1 MTQNKD
7 LLITLAKDQAN
18 LKSKRSFLP
27 IKGRVIFIVENGLS
41 LNKSELLPKTHQ
53 LAKDTSANGFEVVC
67 LVKPCEP
74 SGLSRMDSE
83 VVLDNVRYVYTHS
96 NLSCQNE
103 DESEYLKFTVNSFVE
118 LFEVL
123 RPDKVVVAGGYK
135 VGLATYVVSEL
146 FGIPYINEIVEPWEL
161 LRTKSGE
168 KYATLQLEQ
177 KGSREA
183 FVARKAAKNIVLD
196 EYIFSELVKR
206 GVKKSNLIVKEL
218 LSCGTHPFNKKLE
231 PLIEILNGGFQ
242 ENTQLSAINEN
253 CTANSSQKNVALIFT
268 NLGLT
273 TIDGSSV
280 FIANMLKVYS
290 SVYDSVVL
298 LSAQEI
304 GPNFS
309 DRIKGIPNLHVKR
322 SSGPDC
328 KKDIVKLD
336 SEYGFSNIFVRAWGD
351 RSLWFDKE
359 FSEKVTY
366 YWPLTEKPTTEDNE
380 IFHSVRTLAFQTEEL
395 RDKTFSLMGE
405 KSYILCPPLVEVGS
419 PKKGD
424 EEKIKE
430 RVPVLSYVGTL
441 REECFSEELLQAFLN
456 IKETFKSSIQLNIV
470 IGKIFYL
477 DNKKRDIVQS
487 LLQKLKSY
495 DNVSIREKLTQSECN
510 KTLLESDISFSLWEP
525 NPQNSIQVS
534 TKMLDCLAMGCNVI
548 TFATQLHKKLLGDSY
563 KFFIDS
569 IDELESKLVES
580 IEVVQRKRQ
589 KFSNNYMLS
598 QFSLNWHRLNLINKF
613 NIQHPSKKSYEVALF
628 NEQFDEIYGVFINS
642 AEKRKFEFLNN
653 LYSLNILPFKGVN
666 GRDELE
672 KEYSEYCKRP
682 LETEW
687 EKRAGKKRLTI
698 GAMGHLASFIS
709 VCEDALLKGH
719 KKILILESDVLFH
732 NQAFSLNFLSRPSG
746 FEVLYLGAGKWN
758 TNLKYSETKQ
768 YYYPNQTT
776 GTFAVAIDSS
786 VMPDLISE
794 WKKFI
799 EPSDVAMWKITN
811 KAPNKSFVVNP
822 NLVICDVATSLTGS
836 GRSQQKIAER
846 FDWELSEYL
855 IHSVE
860 YIDKYYDRLEI
871 TLDHFISGAF
881 LKLKT
886 RRGESTVL
894 VEKKVL
900 TLDVHDV
907 IEEIEFGNLFISNIQ
922 PVQ

>member
-1 MTQNKD
+1 MTQKID
-7 LLITLAKDQAN
+7 LLITLAKDQVN
-18 LKSKRSFLP
+18 VRSKRSFLP
-27 IKGRVIFIVENGLS
+27 IKGRVAFIVENGLS
-41 LNKSELLPKTHQ
+41 MSESELLPETHQ
-53 LAKDTSANGFEVVC
+53 LAKDMAVNGFEVVC
-67 LVKPCEP
+67 LVKPFEP
-74 SGLSRMDSE
+74 VEIHRMDSE
-83 VVLDNVRYVYTHS
+83 VVLDNVRYIYTHS
-96 NLSCQNE
+96 TLSRNNG
-103 DESEYLKFTVNSFVE
+103 DESENLNATVDIFIE

-123 RPDKVVVAGGYK
+123 RPEKVVVSGGYK
-135 VGLATYVVSEL
+135 VGLATYVISEL
-146 FGIPYINEIVEPWEL
+146 FGIPYFNEVVEPWEL
-161 LRTKSGE
+161 LQTKSGE
-168 KYATLQLEQ
+168 KYIAAQLEQ
-177 KGSREA
+177 RKSREA
-183 FVARKAAKNIVLD
+183 FVAQNASKNIVLD
-196 EYIFSELVKR
+196 EYTFSELVKR
-206 GVKKSNLIVKEL
+206 GVKKNNLKIKE
-218 LSCGTHPFNKKLE
+218 LE
-231 PLIEILNGGFQ
+231 PLTEILSDDLQDNI
-242 ENTQLSAINEN
+242 QLPVINES
-253 CTANSSQKNVALIFT
+253 CTANSGQKNVALIFT

-280 FIANMLKVYS
+280 FIANMIKVYS

-309 DRIKGIPNLHVKR
+309 DRIKGISNLQVER

-328 KKDIVKLD
+328 KKDMMKLD
-336 SEYGFSNIFVRAWGD
+336 AKYGFSNIFVRAWGD

-405 KSYILCPPLVEVGS
+405 KRYILCPPLVEVDS
-419 PKKGD
+419 PKQDD
-424 EEKIKE
+424 EKLKE

-456 IKETFKSSIQLNIV
+456 IIETFKNSIQLNIV

-477 DNKKRDIVQS
+477 DNKKRDIVQA

-510 KTLLESDISFSLWEP
+510 NILQESDISFSLWEP

-548 TFATQLHKKLLGDSY
+548 TFATQLHRKLLGNGY
-563 KFFIDS
+563 EFFIDS
-569 IDELESKLVES
+569 IDELESKLRKS

-598 QFSLNWHRLNLINKF
+598 QFSLNWHRLNLINHF
-613 NIQHPSKKSYEVALF
+613 NIQHPSKELYEVALF

-642 AEKRKFEFLNN
+642 AEKRKFDFINN
-653 LYSLNILPFKGVN
+653 LYSLNIKPFKGVN

-672 KEYSEYCKRP
+672 KEHLEYCKRP
-682 LETEW
+682 LGTEW

-719 KKILILESDVLFH
+719 KKVLILESDVLFH
-732 NQAFSLNFLSRPSG
+732 NQAFSLNFLLRPDD

-758 TNLKYSETKQ
+758 TNLEYSETKQ

-776 GTFAVAIDSS
+776 GTFAVAIDSC
-786 VMPDLISE
+786 VMPELIAE

-799 EPSDVAMWKITN
+799 EPSDIAMWEITD
-811 KAPNKSFVVNP
+811 KAPKKSFVITP

-836 GRSQQKIAER
+836 GRSQQQISER

-886 RRGESTVL
+886 SRGESTIPVDS
-894 VEKKVL
+894 KVL

-907 IEEIEFGNLFISNIQ
+907 IEEIEFVNLFINNIQ
-922 PVQ
+922 PAQ